1 MVDVA
6 KIGVKA
12 RVKSAMTYFQE
23 KNAFY
28 VLKIQFMYENAPRT
42 FGRYQV
48 FRFTFPRE
56 EELTRCVD
64 SFKSFLGISKLAD
77 IKDQKVEMYVYNES
91 GKVKLD
97 DAELLVLNLDEQV
110 KNIGILVVS
119 EFLKSHTICRLFSH
133 IKIKFWGAFLTEGSF
148 LYT

>member
-1 MVDVA
+1 MVDIA
-6 KIGVKA
+6 KIGIMA

-42 FGRYQV
+42 FGKYQV
-48 FRFTFPRE
+48 FKFTFARE
-56 EELTRCVD
+56 EELSRCVD

-91 GKVKLD
+91 GKEKLD
-97 DAELLVLNLDEQV
+97 DAELLVLNSSGQGQKHWYPCAV
-110 KNIGILVVS
+110 GIS
-119 EFLKSHTICRLFSH
+119 EEPHNMQTIFS
-133 IKIKFWGAFLTEGSF
+133 
-148 LYT
+148 Y

>member
-91 GKVKLD
+91 GKEKLD

-110 KNIGILVVS
+110 KKHWYPCGVGIS
-119 EFLKSHTICRLFSH
+119 
-133 IKIKFWGAFLTEGSF
+133 
-148 LYT
+148 

>member
-28 VLKIQFMYENAPRT
+28 ILKIQFMYENAPRT

-91 GKVKLD
+91 GKEKLD
-97 DAELLVLNLDEQV
+97 AAELLVLNLDEQV
-110 KNIGILVVS
+110 KKHWYPCGVGIS
-119 EFLKSHTICRLFSH
+119 EEPHNMQTIFS
-133 IKIKFWGAFLTEGSF
+133 
-148 LYT
+148 Y

>member
-12 RVKSAMTYFQE
+12 RVKSAMTYYQE

-91 GKVKLD
+91 GKEKLD
-97 DAELLVLNLDEQV
+97 F
-110 KNIGILVVS
+110 GI
-119 EFLKSHTICRLFSH
+119 
-133 IKIKFWGAFLTEGSF
+133 
-148 LYT
+148 